1 MKTFIPFLCCPLTIP
16 FQLFNYPGQGVA
28 FSDFSYYS
36 QAVEVSNIAKLSG
49 QGGWNERGEIP
60 YVFEQELETTYDN
73 ILRALQSAN
82 SKLSFDD
89 VYSVRSFR
97 NDLRSS
103 FKPLVQVS
111 KRRFP
116 NHRPTWTAVEV
127 SKLALDTVHTEVE
140 IEALLPEKNGPRT
153 GNN

>member
-1 MKTFIPFLCCPLTIP
+1 MP

-28 FSDFSYYS
+28 SSDFGYYS
-36 QAVEVSNIAKLSG
+36 QAVEVGDIVKLFG
-49 QGGWNERGEIP
+49 QGGWNETGEIP
-60 YVFEQELETTYDN
+60 CVFEQELETTYDN

-82 SKLSFDD
+82 SELSFDD
-89 VYSVRSFR
+89 VYFE
-97 NDLRSS
+97 
-103 FKPLVQVS
+103 PLVQVS

-127 SKLALDTVHTEVE
+127 SKLALDTVHIEVE
-140 IEALLPEKNGPRT
+140 IEAVLLEKNGPRT